1 MDALVVA
8 TLEAGWQHYDRWLG
22 ALIRSDNPSGR
33 YGAARERM
41 ERAYS
46 LFARPLHDGAPTGE
60 ST

>member
-8 TLEAGWQHYDRWLG
+8 TLEAGRRHYDRWLG
-22 ALIRSDNPSGR
+22 ALIRSDNPSRR

-46 LFARPLHDGAPTGE
+46 LFARPLHDGASKGE
-60 ST
+60 SS